1 MSLAIEVYT
10 REIPAGIVEKLLKR
24 LNEFDMVVE
33 AHAEFAFDATK
44 DSGFVPFKFQFKEP
58 SFSPIEGKQLMSGF
72 ELYID
77 SFDLAKAKEA
87 QRPNQS
93 FLDKLLGK
101 KKPEP
106 PPFAAPEIEQ
116 RLKDCTKVTSFVWH
130 AGDSFQLRFALLTSA
145 IFTELTNG
153 LCCDTEDRTWLKNEN
168 IVSDAFEQVCDYE
181 ESLSPK
187 HIEYSE
193 FEGW

>member
-1 MSLAIEVYT
+1 MSLSMEVYT

-24 LNEFDMVVE
+24 LNEFDMTVE
-33 AHAEFAFDATK
+33 VHPEFEFDEMK
-44 DSGFVPFKFQFKEP
+44 DSGFVPFKFQFIGP
-58 SFSPIEGKQLMSGF
+58 AFGQLDGKQLMSGF
-72 ELYID
+72 ELYIG

-87 QRPNQS
+87 LRPKQG
-93 FLDKLLGK
+93 FLDRLLGR

-106 PPFAAPEIEQ
+106 PPFAPPEIEQ

-130 AGDSFQLRFALLTSA
+130 GGDVFQLRFALLTSA

-153 LCCDTEDRTWLKNEN
+153 LCCDPDDRSWLKNDN
-168 IVSDAFEQVCDYE
+168 IAAKAFEQVCDYE
-181 ESLSPK
+181 ESLSNSLM
-187 HIEYSE
+187 EYSE